1 MQTLIVDDSRTT
13 RAIIARLLQGLGYQT
28 SEAPNGA
35 AALEQL
41 QTQSI
46 PEIAFVDWNMP
57 EMTGI
62 EFVQAVRKDPRFDG
76 MQIVM
81 VTSENEMANVAAA
94 LEAGAN
100 EYLMKPFTKEALEEK
115 IALLGLSA

>member
-1 MQTLIVDDSRTT
+1 MRTLIIDDSRTT
-13 RAIIARLLQGLGYQT
+13 RAIIARLLQGLGYAT
-28 SEAPNGA
+28 AEAPDGA
-35 AALEQL
+35 AALRHLEAQGA
-41 QTQSI
+41 

-62 EFVQAVRKDPRFDG
+62 EFVQSVRKEARYDG

-81 VTSENEMANVAAA
+81 VTSENEMANVAQA

-115 IALLGLSA
+115 IALLGLA